1 MKILK
6 YLVVFVL
13 VYGVVQGAKYLY
25 FKPNFSSGELAADFS
40 INESLK
46 LSDLKG
52 DYVLLDFWGSW
63 CGPCIGEFPKVSELY
78 QNYHGKKF
86 ESGGDFEVIGVA
98 VETNE
103 KRWQKAIDKFGL
115 PWQYQVMDK
124 ATSLRFFDSP
134 IADEY
139 GVNEVPTKFLI
150 DPNGNIVDAN
160 APRPSDP
167 RLKALLNSL
176 L

>member
-1 MKILK
+1 MKFLKSLLPIL
-6 YLVVFVL
+6 L
-13 VYGVVQGAKYLY
+13 GVAIYKGAQHYY
-25 FKPNFSSGELAADFS
+25 FTPNFSSGQVAGDFS
-40 INESLK
+40 INPDLK

-63 CGPCIGEFPKVSELY
+63 CGPCIREFPKVSELY
-78 QNYHGKKF
+78 NNYHGKKF
-86 ESGGDFEVIGVA
+86 EGGGDFEVVGVA

-103 KRWQKAIDKFGL
+103 KRWQKAIDKFNL
-115 PWQYQVMDK
+115 PWEHQVIDQ

-150 DPNGNIVDAN
+150 DPNGMIIRVNPKFEEI
-160 APRPSDP
+160 R
-167 RLKALLNSL
+167 KILNSKL
-176 L
+176 K